1 MADSS
6 SDSANRREAT
16 VSPVHVR
23 AEPGD
28 FAESVLLPGDPRRA
42 NYIAENF
49 FEDARLVTEER
60 GMLGYTGTYKG
71 EPVSVQATG
80 MGCPSAAIV
89 TEELIQLGARNLLR
103 IGTCGGYSRELRLG
117 DLVIATAA
125 TPNDGTVASITR
137 GLPYA
142 PVAHFDMI
150 HAAHHAAESAGRRT
164 SVGPIVSSDLFY
176 DPEEE
181 PARLWGDFGVLAV
194 EMEAAAVFT
203 IAAMHGV
210 RAGCLLT
217 VSDTIG
223 EEIVRISDE
232 ELKNA
237 VDNMM
242 ALALDALNA
251 LN

>member
-1 MADSS
+1 M
-6 SDSANRREAT
+6 
-16 VSPVHVR
+16 SPVHVR

-42 NYIAENF
+42 TYIAENF
-49 FEDARLVTEER
+49 FEAAKLVTEER

-89 TEELIQLGARNLLR
+89 TEELIELGARNLVR
-103 IGTCGGYSRELRLG
+103 VGTCGGYHRDLRLG
-117 DLVIATAA
+117 DLIIATAA
-125 TPNDGTVASITR
+125 TPQDGTVSSITR

-142 PVAHFDMI
+142 PAAHFDI
-150 HAAHHAAESAGRRT
+150 VHAAHHAAESAGRRT
-164 SVGPIVSSDLFY
+164 FVGPIVSSDLFY
-176 DPEEE
+176 DPQED
-181 PARLWGDFGVLAV
+181 PATLWSKLGVLAV
-194 EMEAAAVFT
+194 EMEAAAIFT
-203 IAAMHGV
+203 LSAMRGV

-223 EEIVRISDE
+223 MEVVRISDE
-232 ELKNA
+232 GLQRA

-242 ALALDALNA
+242 ALALDTLHALN
-251 LN
+251 

>member
-1 MADSS
+1 MC
-6 SDSANRREAT
+6 
-16 VSPVHVR
+16 PVHVR

-42 NYIAENF
+42 TYIAENF

-71 EPVSVQATG
+71 VSVSVQATG

-89 TEELIQLGARNLLR
+89 TEELIQLGAKNLLR
-103 IGTCGGYSRELRLG
+103 VGTCGGYSRDMRLG

-125 TPNDGTVASITR
+125 TPNDGTVASITQ
-137 GLPYA
+137 GYPYA
-142 PVAHFDMI
+142 PAAHFDVV
-150 HAAHHAAESAGRRT
+150 HAAHHAAENAGRR
-164 SVGPIVSSDLFY
+164 SFIGPIVSSDLFY
-176 DPEEE
+176 DPEDD
-181 PARLWGDFGVLAV
+181 PATLWGDLGVLAV
-194 EMEAAAVFT
+194 EMEAAAIFT
-203 IAAMHGV
+203 IAAMRGV

-223 EEIVRISDE
+223 AEVVRIGDDE
-232 ELKNA
+232 LRGA

-242 ALALDALNA
+242 TLALGTLNA

>member
-1 MADSS
+1 M
-6 SDSANRREAT
+6 
-16 VSPVHVR
+16 SPVHVR

-42 NYIAENF
+42 KYIAENF
-49 FEDARLVTEER
+49 FEEAKLVTEER

-89 TEELIQLGARNLLR
+89 TEELIELGARNLVR
-103 IGTCGGYSRELRLG
+103 VGTCGGYHRDLRLG
-117 DLVIATAA
+117 DLIIATAA
-125 TPNDGTVASITR
+125 TPQDGTVSSITR

-142 PVAHFDMI
+142 PAAHFDI
-150 HAAHHAAESAGRRT
+150 VHAAHHAAERAGRRT
-164 SVGPIVSSDLFY
+164 FVGPIVSSDLFY
-176 DPEEE
+176 DPQED
-181 PARLWGDFGVLAV
+181 PATLWSKLGVLAV
-194 EMEAAAVFT
+194 EMEAAAIFT
-203 IAAMHGV
+203 LSAMRGV

-223 EEIVRISDE
+223 MEVVRISDE
-232 ELKNA
+232 GLQRA

-242 ALALDALNA
+242 ALALDTLHALN
-251 LN
+251 

>member
-1 MADSS
+1 MC
-6 SDSANRREAT
+6 
-16 VSPVHVR
+16 PVHVR

-42 NYIAENF
+42 TYIADNF

-71 EPVSVQATG
+71 VPVSVQATG

-103 IGTCGGYSRELRLG
+103 VGTCGGYSPDLRLG
-117 DLVIATAA
+117 DLIVATAA
-125 TPNDGTVASITR
+125 TPNDGTVASITQ

-142 PVAHFDMI
+142 PAAHFDI
-150 HAAHHAAESAGRRT
+150 VHAAYHAAESAGRRT
-164 SVGPIVSSDLFY
+164 FVGPIVSSDLFY
-176 DPEEE
+176 DPVEG
-181 PARLWGDFGVLAV
+181 PAELWGNLGVLAV
-194 EMEAAAVFT
+194 EMEASAVFT
-203 IAAMHGV
+203 IAAIHGV
-210 RAGCLLT
+210 RAGCFLT

-223 EEIVRISDE
+223 AELVRISDE
-232 ELKNA
+232 ELRGA

-242 ALALDALNA
+242 ELALDTLSALN
-251 LN
+251 

>member
-1 MADSS
+1 M
-6 SDSANRREAT
+6 
-16 VSPVHVR
+16 SPVHVR

-42 NYIAENF
+42 KYIAENF
-49 FEDARLVTEER
+49 FEDASLVTEER

-80 MGCPSAAIV
+80 MGCPSASIV
-89 TEELIQLGARNLLR
+89 TEELIQLGAKNLLR
-103 IGTCGGYSRELRLG
+103 VGTCGGYSEDLRLG
-117 DLVIATAA
+117 DLIVATSA
-125 TPNDGTVASITR
+125 TPNDGTVSSLT
-137 GLPYA
+137 GGVPYA
-142 PVAHFDMI
+142 PAAHFDVV
-150 HAAHHAAESAGRRT
+150 HAAYHAGEGAGRRT
-164 SVGPIVSSDLFY
+164 FVGPIVSSDLFY
-176 DPEEE
+176 DPVEA
-181 PARLWGDFGVLAV
+181 PAKLWGDLGVLAV
-194 EMEAAAVFT
+194 EMEASAIFT

-223 EEIVRISDE
+223 AETIRISDE
-232 ELKNA
+232 ELRGA

-242 ALALDALNA
+242 ALALDTLNA

>member
-1 MADSS
+1 
-6 SDSANRREAT
+6 

-28 FAESVLLPGDPRRA
+28 VAESVLLPGDPRRA
-42 NYIAENF
+42 KYIAETF
-49 FEDARLVTEER
+49 FEDAKLVTEER

-71 EPVSVQATG
+71 ALVSVQATG

-103 IGTCGGYSRELRLG
+103 IGTCGGYNRDLRLG

-125 TPNDGTVASITR
+125 TPNDGTVSSITR

-142 PVAHFDMI
+142 PAAHFDI
-150 HAAHHAAESAGRRT
+150 VHAAHHAAESAGRRT
-164 SVGPIVSSDLFY
+164 FVGPIVSSDLFY

-181 PARLWGDFGVLAV
+181 PARLWGDLGVLAV
-194 EMEAAAVFT
+194 EMEAAAIFT
-203 IAAMHGV
+203 LSAMRGV

-242 ALALDALNA
+242 ALALDTLNA